1 MGTMAVG
8 RFAPSPSGRMHLGN
22 VMCALLSWLD
32 VKSLGG
38 EWRLR
43 IEDIDRQRC
52 RREYAMM
59 LMDDLA
65 WLGLEWDG
73 DVVWQSERGDIYEEC
88 LKRLTGLGLTY
99 RCNCTRNDLLA
110 ASAPHEADGRIVYPG
125 TCRGKGLTEGAVRI
139 RVPKAL
145 EARSGD
151 FIVQRRD
158 GTWAYQLAV
167 VVDDALM
174 GITRVVRG
182 RDLETS
188 VPQQEFLYDVLGF
201 RKPAFIHHPLLCNME
216 GMRLC
221 KRDKSLDM
229 GVLRERYRAEE
240 IIGFLAFRT
249 GIIPQEM
256 PMCADEL
263 LSVFSWDRITKEDI
277 RVRRDFPPGAAG
289 LSSGNPSF

>member
-1 MGTMAVG
+1 MGTAIVG

-32 VKSLGG
+32 VKSMGG

-43 IEDIDRQRC
+43 IEDIDVQRC
-52 RREYAMM
+52 RREYAMR
-59 LMDDLA
+59 LMDDLT

-73 DVVWQSERGDIYEEC
+73 DVVWQSERGDIYKQC
-88 LKRLTGLGLTY
+88 LDQLTGMGLTY
-99 RCNCTRNDLLA
+99 HCNCSRNDLMA
-110 ASAPHEADGRIVYPG
+110 ASAPHEADGRRVYPG
-125 TCRGKGLTEGAVRI
+125 TCRGKGLSEGAVRI
-139 RVPKAL
+139 RVPVSL
-145 EARSGD
+145 EKICGD

-158 GTWAYQLAV
+158 GAWAYQLAV

-188 VPQQEFLYDVLGF
+188 VPQQGFLYDMLGF
-201 RKPAFIHHPLLCNME
+201 GKPVFVHHPLLCNAE
-216 GMRLC
+216 GLRLC
-221 KRDKSLDM
+221 KRDKSMDM
-229 GVLRERYRAEE
+229 GVLREMCRAEE

-249 GIIPQEM
+249 GLIPEEM
-256 PMCADEL
+256 PMAADDL

-277 RVRRDFPPGAAG
+277 RIRQDFPPGAAG
-289 LSSGNPSF
+289 LSSGNPSS